1 MAYIIPRRA
10 KYLKQQQ
17 LFTFGEFCLNA
28 EDRTLHRGSD
38 GVALTPKM
46 FDLLLILVQN
56 HGRVVEKEVLLAKI
70 WPDSF
75 VEEGSIT
82 YNIRQLR
89 KTLGDE
95 FQAPIY
101 IETVPRRGYRFVG
114 QVDEPTASSEIESTE
129 TVPTEQVPAQET
141 TRFSPLLLVALSAFV
156 VLGGIG
162 LGVWFLGSRDAEA
175 APILSTPFSLEKLS
189 TDGHVYHAAVS
200 PDGTAVVYSRRNAG
214 KQSIWLMQ
222 VGTSENTEIVPPAD
236 VFYYGLTFSPD
247 GKTIFFTRRES
258 IDQDKLQASVYR
270 ESIYGGV
277 PQKIIDD
284 TEGWISVSP
293 EGEKISFVRCPK
305 GEQEYCSLW
314 IAESFDGRNETR
326 LLSRPWPIRIGDNRI
341 SPDGQTIAFAVGQSR
356 TASNEFGLMEVDLR
370 SGEER
375 ELTSEKFF
383 NIKYLAWLPNQKD
396 IVLTARKQP
405 DKNFRIWRVSTST
418 GKASPLTDDSQS
430 YSALSLSDDG
440 SSLVSSRVDSNF
452 HLNVYRTE
460 HPDSGPM
467 VLAKAST
474 VNFAPNG
481 KIVFSSARTGNE
493 EIWSIN
499 ADGSDERQLTRTPN
513 DDVSPVVS
521 ADNKS
526 IFFASNR
533 TGNLQIWQ
541 MNQDGTNQTQVTQ
554 IEGGTPLAASQDG
567 RWLYYKSAVE
577 KTIRR
582 VTMGDGREELVFDRP
597 SIDSAISPDGQQV
610 VLSESKDGEK
620 VLTVVSAV
628 DQSVVNNYKYAD
640 PKASVVCL
648 VWSNDLKNLAYVL
661 TDESETA
668 YTLWFQT
675 LDSRGP
681 RKVADLHEEV
691 FELSG
696 LALSPDGKD
705 IAVIQGAWIH
715 DAMLVKG
722 LKQ

>member
-1 MAYIIPRRA
+1 
-10 KYLKQQQ
+10 
-17 LFTFGEFCLNA
+17 
-28 EDRTLHRGSD
+28 
-38 GVALTPKM
+38 M

-56 HGRVVEKEVLLAKI
+56 HGRVVEKEALLAKI

-89 KTLGDE
+89 KALGDE

-114 QVDEPTASSEIESTE
+114 QVDELTASPEIEKTA
-129 TVPTEQVPAQET
+129 TLPTDQVPDQET
-141 TRFSPLLLVALSAFV
+141 TRFSPRLLVALSAFGV
-156 VLGGIG
+156 MLGGIG
-162 LGVWFLGSRDAEA
+162 LGVWFLGGRATEA
-175 APILSTPFSLEKLS
+175 APILSSPFSVEKLS

-222 VGTSENTEIVPPAD
+222 LGTSENTEIVPPAD

-247 GKTIFFTRRES
+247 GKTIYFTRREG
-258 IDQDKLQASVYR
+258 IDQDKEQADVYR

-277 PQKIIDD
+277 PQKIIND
-284 TEGWISVSP
+284 TEGWISLSP

-305 GEQEYCSLW
+305 EEGEYCALW
-314 IAESFDGRNETR
+314 IAESSDGRNQTR

-341 SPDGQTIAFAVGQSR
+341 SPDGKTIAFAVGQSR
-356 TASNEFGLMEVDLR
+356 TASNEFGLMEVDIR

-396 IVLTARKQP
+396 VILTARKQP
-405 DKNFRIWRVSTST
+405 DKNFRIWHVSTST

-430 YSALSLSDDG
+430 YSALSLSEDG
-440 SSLVSSRVDSNF
+440 NSLISSRVDSNF
-452 HLNVYRTE
+452 HLNVYQTDR
-460 HPDSGPM
+460 PNSGPM

-474 VNFAPNG
+474 VNFAPTG
-481 KIVFSSARTGNE
+481 RIVFSSPRTGNE

-499 ADGSDERQLTRTPN
+499 ADGSDERQLTRTSS

-521 ADNKS
+521 ADNNL

-533 TGNLQIWQ
+533 TGKLQIWK

-554 IEGGTPLAASQDG
+554 VEGGSPLAVSRDG
-567 RWLYYKSAVE
+567 RWLYYKSAIE

-582 VTMGDGREELVFDRP
+582 VSTGDGREELVFDRP
-597 SIDSAISPDGQQV
+597 STDSAISPDGRQV

-620 VLTVVSAV
+620 ALTVVSANDRRALGDIQV
-628 DQSVVNNYKYAD
+628 CETQNKSRLSLVVK
-640 PKASVVCL
+640 
-648 VWSNDLKNLAYVL
+648 
-661 TDESETA
+661 
-668 YTLWFQT
+668 
-675 LDSRGP
+675 
-681 RKVADLHEEV
+681 
-691 FELSG
+691 
-696 LALSPDGKD
+696 
-705 IAVIQGAWIH
+705 
-715 DAMLVKG
+715 
-722 LKQ
+722 